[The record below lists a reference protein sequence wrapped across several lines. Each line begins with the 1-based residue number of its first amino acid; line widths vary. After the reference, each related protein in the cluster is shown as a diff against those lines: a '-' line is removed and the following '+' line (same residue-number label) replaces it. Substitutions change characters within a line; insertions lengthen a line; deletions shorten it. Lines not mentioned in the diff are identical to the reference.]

1 MMIIKL
7 FLLLFP
13 AILTSSVAEVF
24 YVTPTTSAN
33 PSCSSPCHTLGQYA
47 QDHTLFGGHAN
58 ITMVFLSGQ
67 HNLSYDLPLSGVDEL
82 TMQRQE
88 NTTMDVFV
96 NLQAVQ
102 IHLNISTHLMIHD
115 ITFRSGNTP
124 KRCTVIST
132 LAQTISLLYLTLNG
146 VTLNFQRVKSST
158 SKLEDTTNINI
169 TSTNFIGPGSNY
181 LFSHGILIIYHHL
194 TSLIIQNSTF
204 TNYYCGVHIE
214 SSQVNIYIKK
224 TQFAQNAFGIHIYQS
239 HGKVIIADSYIIEGA
254 NYWRWHNRGLPCG
267 VFTRKFQGQITVTA
281 TWITK
286 CQYGIYCIL
295 TNLAIITNTTVSNS
309 KNFAVLLI
317 TSNASIRD
325 SYVTDSRVGIASVV
339 SAVHIQNTLVSTNE
353 NGMVIP
359 AEDLNIKFLGTPD
372 NNIGVVNSITN
383 CTFSSNNLVG
393 LFLINYRGNVQLRD
407 SKFSRNHGSSIFA
420 YQSRFKLLGETIFG
434 DNTADRGGGLAL
446 YNSTV
451 TFGLGSSTQ
460 FINNTAREF
469 GGAIYIVS
477 LPAVLPD
484 ILINIESIPDKVVYQ
499 LQVDNTLLRQ
509 SCFYETDKNA
519 SVNFMKNNAELGG
532 LDIYGPTLYTDDCSL
547 SNKSFVF
554 DDEVTH
560 NSRISSDPSR
570 VCFCDNDNQCNA
582 TAFPEINET
591 RYPGE
596 KFSIPVAL
604 TGYNFGRV
612 AGSVYTNVV
621 DQNYKKVI
629 DDNQHVQ
636 TANDIIMNCTS
647 LKYRIIS
654 QEKQTSRVT
663 LVLTAQ
669 DQLTQR
675 KSKLE
680 NMNDFSSSRC
690 NKLPYPPCVA
700 RLTTPAYI
708 NVNLEG
714 CPLGFM
720 FHSTTG
726 ICDCD
731 QIIKNLSMDEN
742 NPLTCEIQNRTGYIK
757 RRGKVWIGVSTSDLY
772 YLYGNCS
779 RDYCNTPDVMVDLR
793 EPDSQCR
800 LDRSGVLCGSCQ
812 SGYSLQLG
820 SNHCKLCNHKNNN
833 ISLLVV
839 FATLGILLVII
850 LTTLDLTVAKG
861 TINGLIFYAN
871 IVWIN
876 NAELFPAKE
885 QLSPGYYIIPIA
897 WINLDFGIETCFS
910 ENLDQL
916 AKSGMQFVF
925 PVYIWCIAGLI
936 IIVCHYST
944 RATRLFG
951 NNSVAVLATLFL
963 LSYGKLFRSIT
974 DAFIPAYVANS
985 TDNTRSTVWAL
996 DGNIMYNDS
1005 RHISLI
1011 VVALLFLILFW
1022 LPFTLT
1028 LLLVPLFRAI
1038 SDKKPFLWINKLQP
1052 FFDTYYGPFKFGKKF
1067 QIWTGILLLSRVV
1080 LLVIYAATSND
1091 FPMVNVILMAIMA
1104 SILLVYTALVSLLY
1118 KNWYL
1123 SLLEILYLLNLII
1136 LSAFFVL
1143 FPQTN
1148 DKDNIATVVTL
1159 SVCVALFQFACTI
1172 VYHVL
1177 KRILAIER
1185 IQTCIKKVQ
1194 TSIKPNLEQ
1203 GTMVMNE
1210 STVHVDAVK
1219 RVSTSSDL
1227 RESLLSDTF

>member
-1 MMIIKL
+1 M
-7 FLLLFP
+7 
-13 AILTSSVAEVF
+13 
-24 YVTPTTSAN
+24 
-33 PSCSSPCHTLGQYA
+33 
-47 QDHTLFGGHAN
+47 N
-58 ITMVFLSGQ
+58 I
-67 HNLSYDLPLSGVDEL
+67 H
-82 TMQRQE
+82 
-88 NTTMDVFV
+88 
-96 NLQAVQ
+96 
-102 IHLNISTHLMIHD
+102 
-115 ITFRSGNTP
+115 
-124 KRCTVIST
+124 
-132 LAQTISLLYLTLNG
+132 
-146 VTLNFQRVKSST
+146 
-158 SKLEDTTNINI
+158 IN
-169 TSTNFIGPGSNY
+169 
-181 LFSHGILIIYHHL
+181 
-194 TSLIIQNSTF
+194 
-204 TNYYCGVHIE
+204 
-214 SSQVNIYIKK
+214 K
-224 TQFAQNAFGIHIYQS
+224 TQFAQNSFGIHLSKS
-239 HGKVIIADSYIIEGA
+239 HGKVIIADSYIIEGT
-254 NYWRWHNRGLPCG
+254 NYYGWSCG
-267 VFTRKFQGQITVTA
+267 VFAAEFQGQITITATQIKKYQYGIQHEPEDRNHQNGVYYVPEVRRKLHYFNSQGQITVTA
-281 TWITK
+281 TLITE

-295 TNLAIITNTTVSNS
+295 TNLAIKNTTVSNS
-309 KNFAVLLI
+309 TTFGILSMS
-317 TSNASIRD
+317 SNASIID
-325 SYVTDSRVGIASVV
+325 SYVTDSRVGIASVA
-339 SAVHIQNTLVSTNE
+339 SAVHIQNTFVSTYE
-353 NGMVIP
+353 VGMVIP
-359 AEDLNIKFLGTPD
+359 AEDLNIFGDPD
-372 NNIGVVNSITN
+372 NKISVVNSITN
-383 CTFSSNNLVG
+383 CTFSSNNLAG
-393 LFLINYRGNVQLRD
+393 LFLINYRGNVRLQN
-407 SKFSRNHGSSIFA
+407 STFSRNRGSSIFA
-420 YQSRFKLLGETIFG
+420 YQSRFKLLGETVFR
-434 DNTADRGGGLAL
+434 DNKADRGGGLAL

-451 TFGLGSSTQ
+451 TFGPGSNTQ

-484 ILINIESIPDKVVYQ
+484 LLINIESIPDQIVNQ
-499 LQVDNTLLRQ
+499 LQVNNTLLRQ

-519 SVNFMKNNAELGG
+519 RVNFKKNNAKLGG

-547 SNKSFVF
+547 SNKRFVV
-554 DDEVTH
+554 DDEVAD
-560 NSRISSDPSR
+560 NLRISSDPSR
-570 VCFCDNDNQCNA
+570 VCFCDNDSQCNA
-582 TAFPEINET
+582 TALPEINET

-621 DQNYKKVI
+621 DRHYKEVI
-629 DDNQHVQ
+629 DDTQHVQ
-636 TANDIIMNCTS
+636 TANNIMNCTS

-675 KSKLE
+675 KSKSE
-680 NMNDFSSSRC
+680 NMLNFNSERC
-690 NKLPYPPCVA
+690 NYKDLPPCVA
-700 RLTTPAYI
+700 RLTTPVYI
-708 NVNLEG
+708 NVHLEE

-720 FHSTTG
+720 LYSTTG

-731 QIIKNLSMDEN
+731 QIIKNLSIDDN

-757 RRGKVWIGVSTSDLY
+757 RRGKVWIGVSKSDLY

-779 RDYCNTPDVMVDLR
+779 RDYCNTLDVSVNLR

-800 LDRSGVLCGSCQ
+800 LKRGGVLCGSCQ

-820 SNHCKLCNHKNNN
+820 SNNCKRCNHNNN
-833 ISLLVV
+833 IGLLIV
-839 FATLGILLVII
+839 FAILGIVLVIL

-876 NAELFPAKE
+876 NAEIFPTKE
-885 QLSPGYYIIPIA
+885 RLNPGYYIITIPIA

-910 ENLDQL
+910 KNLDQL

-936 IIVCHYST
+936 ILICHYST
-944 RATRLFG
+944 RATKLFG

-974 DAFIPAYVANS
+974 DVFIPAYVANS
-985 TDNTRSTVWAL
+985 TDNTRSIVWAL

-1011 VVALLFLILFW
+1011 VVALLFLFLFW

-1091 FPMVNVILMAIMA
+1091 FPMVNVQLMGVMA

-1123 SLLEILYLLNLII
+1123 SLLEVLYLLNLII

-1172 VYHVL
+1172 VYHAL

-1194 TSIKPNLEQ
+1194 TSIKPNQEQ
-1203 GTMVMNE
+1203 GTMAINE
-1210 STVHVDAVK
+1210 STVHVNAAQ
-1219 RVSTSSDL
+1219 RVSTSSEL
-1227 RESLLSDTF
+1227 RESLLSDSI